1 MVAGKRIND
10 KLYVRYVFGTMGEPG
25 AFRIRYR
32 LGRGFSLEAS
42 TGSNQSM
49 DLIYLLER

>member
-1 MVAGKRIND
+1 MAGKRINEA
-10 KLYVRYVFGTMGEPG
+10 LYVRYVFGRQGQAG
-25 AFRIRYR
+25 SFRIRYR

-42 TGSNQSM
+42 AGAQQSM